1 MICLVSPSSHRLV
14 RPKMGRLGEANG
26 GRYMKKQLAAVAF
39 VVGSLAVP
47 GVAAAQYVSPTTT
60 TQQGTTTTTSA
71 APTTTVTILES
82 VVGGISEDKLADP
95 QVAGVQEG
103 TLPVT
108 GGDVVGLTAL
118 GAGLAAVGLALTRA
132 RRRSEA

>member
-1 MICLVSPSSHRLV
+1 
-14 RPKMGRLGEANG
+14 
-26 GRYMKKQLAAVAF
+26 MKKQLAAVAF